1 MFPNAKI
8 IIDKFHIVQLLSRAL
23 NKTRIQI
30 MKKDKKNYNKTQRYW
45 KLLLKDET
53 ELDCSKW
60 KKYTCFSNLMTQ
72 KDVVTDIINQN
83 PELK

>member
-1 MFPNAKI
+1 MFPNVKI

-23 NKTRIQI
+23 NNTRIQI
-30 MKKDKKNYNKTQRYW
+30 MKKDKKNYNKMKRYW
-45 KLLLKDET
+45 RLILKDET

-72 KDVVTDIINQN
+72 KDIVEYIVNQSI
-83 PELK
+83 